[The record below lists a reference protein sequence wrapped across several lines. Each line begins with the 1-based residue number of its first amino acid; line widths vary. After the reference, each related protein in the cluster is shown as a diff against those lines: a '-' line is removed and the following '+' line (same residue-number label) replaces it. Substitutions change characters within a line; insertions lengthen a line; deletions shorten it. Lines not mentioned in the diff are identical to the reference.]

1 MALLRRLAS
10 CSPRW
15 ATTGSPLWALAAP
28 SVSPPPP
35 LGGGVSPLRFGQYP
49 PTRPAAAA
57 ALSTASRL
65 PPVAFVGLG
74 AMGLPMANRLAA
86 AGVRLRVYDASPAA
100 VGAFFDSLPPLSAG
114 AGGRVT
120 AVEKLN
126 ELVPLSSEASPL
138 AAGAGG
144 EGGAHPPTTPPPP
157 MALITMLPSTAA
169 VAATLHALAPR
180 APAGAVFID
189 MSTIPPEESRALAAR
204 VTAVTSRVG
213 DSSDGGG
220 IDGRVHVLDA
230 PVSGGTAA
238 AAAGTLT
245 IIVGGAADSVA
256 AVTPLLSIMGRPVH
270 VGASGAGQVV
280 KAANN
285 LVLGASMAAV
295 AEATALAAAAG
306 VPPATT
312 AGVLSTSSGRCWAGD
327 VYHPAP
333 GVVAGAPAGRG
344 YTGGF
349 RVELM
354 RKDLGIAKGMGSAR
368 GGKTPTPMADAAA
381 GVYRAMSESGGEGKD
396 FSGIFQ
402 YVYTGTR
409 GDKPAAAAG
418 A

>member
-1 MALLRRLAS
+1 M
-10 CSPRW
+10 
-15 ATTGSPLWALAAP
+15 
-28 SVSPPPP
+28 
-35 LGGGVSPLRFGQYP
+35 
-49 PTRPAAAA
+49 
-57 ALSTASRL
+57 STAPPL

-86 AGVRLRVYDASPAA
+86 GGVRLRVYDASPAA
-100 VGAFFDSLPPLSAG
+100 VGAFFHSLPPLSVA

-120 AVEKLN
+120 AVERLE
-126 ELVPLSSEASPL
+126 ELFPLSSEPPPAP
-138 AAGAGG
+138 AGVGG
-144 EGGAHPPTTPPPP
+144 GGAHPPTTPPPI
-157 MALITMLPSTAA
+157 ALITMLPSTAA
-169 VAATLHALAPR
+169 VAATFHALAPR
-180 APAGAVFID
+180 APVGSVLID

-204 VTAVTSRVG
+204 VAAVT
-213 DSSDGGG
+213 GGG
-220 IDGRVHVLDA
+220 NSGGGDGGRVHVLDA

-245 IIVGGAADSVA
+245 IIVGGEADSVA
-256 AVTPLLSIMGRPVH
+256 AVKPLLSIMGRPVH
-270 VGASGAGQVV
+270 VGACGAGQVV

-312 AGVLSTSSGRCWAGD
+312 AGVLATSSGRCWAGD

-354 RKDLGIAKGMGSAR
+354 RKDLGIARSMGSAR

-381 GVYRAMSESGGEGKD
+381 GVYRTMSESGGEGKD

-402 YVYTGTR
+402 FVYKGTR
-409 GDKPAAAAG
+409 GVKPSGAAG

>member
-1 MALLRRLAS
+1 MALLRQLAS
-10 CSPRW
+10 FSHRW
-15 ATTGSPLWALAAP
+15 RATGVVPLSALGTP
-28 SVSPPPP
+28 LVPPPP
-35 LGGGVSPLRFGQYP
+35 SLGGGVSPSPSSLFGRSP
-49 PTRPAAAA
+49 LVRPAAA
-57 ALSTASRL
+57 ALSTALLL

-86 AGVRLRVYDASPAA
+86 AGVRLRVYDESPAA
-100 VGAFFDSLPPLSAG
+100 VGAFFDSLPPLSAA

-120 AVEKLN
+120 AVEKLE
-126 ELVPLSSEASPL
+126 ELLSLSSERPHAPAGVGGSGGDPL
-138 AAGAGG
+138 
-144 EGGAHPPTTPPPP
+144 TTPPPI
-157 MALITMLPSTAA
+157 ALITMLPSTAA

-180 APAGAVFID
+180 APVGAVLID
-189 MSTIPPEESRALAAR
+189 MSTIPPAESRALAAR
-204 VTAVTSRVG
+204 VAAVTGGG
-213 DSSDGGG
+213 DDGGG
-220 IDGRVHVLDA
+220 SGGRVHVLDA

-245 IIVGGAADSVA
+245 IIVGGASDSVA

-270 VGASGAGQVV
+270 VGACGAGQVV

-306 VPPATT
+306 VPPVTT
-312 AGVLSTSSGRCWAGD
+312 AGVLATSSGRCWAGD

-333 GVVAGAPAGRG
+333 GVVAGAPAGRC

-354 RKDLGIAKGMGSAR
+354 RKDLGIAQGMGTAR

-381 GVYRAMSESGGEGKD
+381 AVYRQMSEGGGQGKD
-396 FSGIFQ
+396 FSGVFQ
-402 YVYTGTR
+402 YVYRGTK
-409 GDKPAAAAG
+409 GDNRSGAG

>member
-1 MALLRRLAS
+1 
-10 CSPRW
+10 
-15 ATTGSPLWALAAP
+15 
-28 SVSPPPP
+28 
-35 LGGGVSPLRFGQYP
+35 
-49 PTRPAAAA
+49 
-57 ALSTASRL
+57 
-65 PPVAFVGLG
+65 
-74 AMGLPMANRLAA
+74 MGLPMANRLAA

-120 AVEKLN
+120 AVEKLDD
-126 ELVPLSSEASPL
+126 LVPLSSEASPR
-138 AAGAGG
+138 AVGTGDG
-144 EGGAHPPTTPPPP
+144 GGAHPPTPPPPP

-189 MSTIPPEESRALAAR
+189 MSTIPPEESRALAKR
-204 VTAVTSRVG
+204 VAAVTGRLG
-213 DSSDGGG
+213 DDSAGDGSD
-220 IDGRVHVLDA
+220 DRVHVLDA

-245 IIVGGAADSVA
+245 IIIGGAADSVA

-312 AGVLSTSSGRCWAGD
+312 AGVLATSAGL
-327 VYHPAP
+327 H
-333 GVVAGAPAGRG
+333 
-344 YTGGF
+344 GGF

-368 GGKTPTPMADAAA
+368 GGKIPTPMADAAD

-396 FSGIFQ
+396 FSGIFE

-409 GDKPAAAAG
+409 GDKPSAAAG

>member
-10 CSPRW
+10 FPPRW
-15 ATTGSPLWALAAP
+15 ASTGAAPLSALAALLGASRP
-28 SVSPPPP
+28 SSLPPA
-35 LGGGVSPLRFGQYP
+35 GGVPASRHG
-49 PTRPAAAA
+49 RPAAGGRVAA
-57 ALSTASRL
+57 ALSTAPPL
-65 PPVAFVGLG
+65 PTVAWVGLG
-74 AMGLPMANRLAA
+74 AMGVPMAARLAA
-86 AGVRLRVYDASPAA
+86 AGIRLRVYDTSAAA
-100 VGAFFDSLPPLSAG
+100 VGAFVDTLPPLSAA

-120 AVEKLN
+120 PVGSLD
-126 ELVPLSSEASPL
+126 ELFP
-138 AAGAGG
+138 
-144 EGGAHPPTTPPPP
+144 HPPSADPPPP
-157 MALITMLPSTAA
+157 PPPAGDGAGAHQPVTPAPPTVALITMLPSTAA

-180 APAGAVFID
+180 APAGAVLID
-189 MSTIPPEESRALAAR
+189 MSTIPPDESCALAAR
-204 VTAVTSRVG
+204 VAAVTGADASGR
-213 DSSDGGG
+213 
-220 IDGRVHVLDA
+220 RVHVLDA

-245 IIVGGAADSVA
+245 IIVGGEAATFK

-270 VGASGAGQVV
+270 VGAAGAGQVV

-295 AEATALAAAAG
+295 AEATTLAAAAG

-312 AGVLSTSSGRCWAGD
+312 AGVFATSSGRCWASD
-327 VYHPAP
+327 VYNPAP

-354 RKDLGIAKGMGSAR
+354 RKDLGIARGMGSAR

-381 GVYRAMSESGGEGKD
+381 GVYQAMSESGGEGKD
-396 FSGIFQ
+396 FSGIFH
-402 YVYTGTR
+402 YVYQGTR
-409 GDKPAAAAG
+409 LHKPPGAAG